1 MHPCSVFFFLLSV
14 ARTREYAEA
23 RDQILSLRKV
33 SDELDR
39 ERRRVET
46 THEKLVRS
54 LGDRLAENQSLTDQ
68 TSREYASKLR
78 LATLHSDER

>member
-1 MHPCSVFFFLLSV
+1 M
-14 ARTREYAEA
+14 ARTRECAEA
-23 RDQILSLRKV
+23 RDQILSMRKV
-33 SDELDR
+33 SDELDK

-54 LGDRLAENQSLTDQ
+54 LGDRLAENQSLADQ
-68 TSREYASKLR
+68 TSREHASKLR